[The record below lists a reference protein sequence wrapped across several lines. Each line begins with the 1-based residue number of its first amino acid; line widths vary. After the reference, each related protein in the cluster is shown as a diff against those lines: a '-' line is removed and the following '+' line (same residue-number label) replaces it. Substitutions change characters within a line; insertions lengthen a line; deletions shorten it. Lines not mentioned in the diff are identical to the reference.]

1 MDMWSPYKAVAE
13 TVFPNA
19 KIVVDK
25 FHLVT
30 AINKALDKLRIKE
43 QKKQTAANRKKFYK
57 SRLTFLW
64 LVKNLMMTDTSD

>member
-1 MDMWSPYKAVAE
+1 MDMWSIYKTVAE
-13 TVFPNA
+13 TVFSYT

-43 QKKQTAANRKKFYK
+43 QKKQGAANKNKFYK
-57 SRLTFLW
+57 
-64 LVKNLMMTDTSD
+64 